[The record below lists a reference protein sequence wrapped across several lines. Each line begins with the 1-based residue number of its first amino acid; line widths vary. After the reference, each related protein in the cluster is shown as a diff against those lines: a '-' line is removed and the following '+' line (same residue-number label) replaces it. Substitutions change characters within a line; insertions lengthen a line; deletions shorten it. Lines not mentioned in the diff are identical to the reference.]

1 MNSDVDIQIITEATP
16 SLQWTER
23 DCEEPAGAMQGLQRG
38 QSGKEDPTSSSVAAL
53 LRTTNPVVQPYTD
66 EVVINESNSSFQQQ
80 VRRNFLKTQHLNL
93 ILFQKNH
100 FDSSSSRPS
109 NIQVP
114 VADENLHCRVGEEAN
129 SDTAA
134 RGDGG
139 SLRSK
144 MPTSGILP
152 HQDYV

>member
-1 MNSDVDIQIITEATP
+1 MDLDVGEEDTDAAGETNHSRGISPMPQIRSSERMVRKVILFNKTKSIINNFSFQLSRSSSLNSEVDIQIITEATP

-80 VRRNFLKTQHLNL
+80 VR
-93 ILFQKNH
+93 I
-100 FDSSSSRPS
+100 
-109 NIQVP
+109 
-114 VADENLHCRVGEEAN
+114 
-129 SDTAA
+129 
-134 RGDGG
+134 
-139 SLRSK
+139 
-144 MPTSGILP
+144 GIF
-152 HQDYV
+152 